1 MQQMETR
8 KGDRL
13 TLKFTLDK
21 QMQRFH
27 ECMDACTDA
36 ALPKAETEIPSE
48 NRETDLNSKL
58 LISESTTLD
67 SGASVEECKRQ
78 RLCDLLPL
86 LGHMCGR
93 RRPLTALISIVAF
106 EIATQLR

>member
-1 MQQMETR
+1 MKTR
-8 KGDRL
+8 RGDRL
-13 TLKFTLDK
+13 TLKFALNK

-27 ECMDACTDA
+27 ECMNACTDA
-36 ALPKAETEIPSE
+36 ALPKAENEIPI
-48 NRETDLNSKL
+48 ETDLNSEL
-58 LISESTTLD
+58 LTSESATLD

-93 RRPLTALISIVAF
+93 RRPLTVLISIVAF
-106 EIATQLR
+106 VIATQLR

>member
-1 MQQMETR
+1 MHQMKTR
-8 KGDRL
+8 KGDRS
-13 TLKFTLDK
+13 TLKFALHK

-27 ECMDACTDA
+27 ESMNAGTDA
-36 ALPKAETEIPSE
+36 ALPKAETEIPSG
-48 NRETDLNSKL
+48 NRETDLNSEFL
-58 LISESTTLD
+58 TSESAALD

-93 RRPLTALISIVAF
+93 RRPLTVLISIVAF
-106 EIATQLR
+106 VIATQLR